1 MAVAIVLAGGSGKRM
16 NTDVA
21 KQFLKINGKEV
32 LCYSLRAFENNENI
46 TDIVLVTREEDI
58 EYCKKNII
66 DEYGFSKVSNI
77 VCGGKERYDSV
88 YNGLQVISTYPEG
101 KRQVVLIHDGARPF
115 ITDIMINKSVK
126 KIQSGCQACT
136 IAVPAKD
143 TIKKVEN
150 VDGKILGIET
160 PDRKFLYQIQ
170 TPQTFEFN
178 LIMSS
183 YEKML
188 KDHNHNITDD
198 TMLVEQYSGVYSEII
213 EGTYENIK
221 ITTSEDL
228 EIGEIFAK
236 KSF

>member
-32 LCYSLRAFENNENI
+32 LYYSLRAFENNGNI

-88 YNGLQVISTYPEG
+88 YNGLQVISTYPEC
-101 KRQVVLIHDGARPF
+101 KRQIVLIHDGARPF
-115 ITDIMINKSVK
+115 ITDIMINESVK

-183 YEKML
+183 YGKML

-213 EGTYENIK
+213 EGAYENIK